1 MDNEELRVRL
11 LNYIRLCAKQEE
23 KESCFCDII
32 DGKFV
37 FGYERDGKQQINRV
51 TRQIAIGLAM
61 GLNYYFTFA
70 KQTLQREKP
79 VVSTQIKR
87 RRIR

>member
-1 MDNEELRVRL
+1 M
-11 LNYIRLCAKQEE
+11 NYIRLCAKEEE

-37 FGYERDGKQQINRV
+37 FGYERDGKQQVNRV

-61 GLNYYFTFA
+61 GLNNYIIFT
-70 KQTLQREKP
+70 KQTLKREKP
-79 VVSTQIKR
+79 IDSKQVKR